1 MISQSHWS
9 LPHSGNWPKKF
20 KLSSPD
26 SFSPGGT
33 CDLIMTLL
41 GNWEVSHDLHLTQ
54 VLIQPSA
61 RRAYT
66 MPEYK
71 AAGAVFTDDLSEAD
85 CIVGE

>member
-1 MISQSHWS
+1 M
-9 LPHSGNWPKKF
+9 
-20 KLSSPD
+20 
-26 SFSPGGT
+26 GGT
-33 CDLIMTLL
+33 CNLIMTLL
-41 GNWEVSHDLHLTQ
+41 GYWEEAPLCDITDLPTLPQ

-71 AAGAVFTDDLSEAD
+71 AAGAIFTDDLSEAD

>member
-1 MISQSHWS
+1 MI
-9 LPHSGNWPKKF
+9 P
-20 KLSSPD
+20 
-26 SFSPGGT
+26 
-33 CDLIMTLL
+33 
-41 GNWEVSHDLHLTQ
+41 HDLHLTQ